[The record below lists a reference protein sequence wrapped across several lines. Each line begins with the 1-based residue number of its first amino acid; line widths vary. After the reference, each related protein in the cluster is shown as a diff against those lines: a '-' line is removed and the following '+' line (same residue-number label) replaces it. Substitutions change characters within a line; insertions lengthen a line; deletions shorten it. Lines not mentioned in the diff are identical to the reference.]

1 MEEIGGVNNTMNQTI
16 VLFDDY
22 EMGSQNLHT
31 SLLLAGYDFPVVVI
45 EDDGFLPSEVC
56 SVYESYLGDYAN
68 APGSMGKP
76 RYFNQ
81 ITVPDYWEI
90 SRDNRSGKIQDMNY
104 TRGHIHY
111 MEPKNKRLVKQV
123 DWLDE
128 KGVIRSSD
136 HYNQYGFLFARTSY
150 NNEGKRIVKTFFSAT
165 GKDVITENYAT
176 GDIMLQAN
184 GVLHIFH
191 SKTEFVLNFFRDKG
205 WENGR
210 ILFNSLSTPFFVSE
224 RLPQNGMQ
232 DILFWQEGPRP
243 DVPGNMQIILDGRAA
258 RTEKIVVQKRRS
270 YNRFLELGVSE
281 DKIQPLGF
289 IYPFMKTNEHVA
301 EALICT
307 NSDQVEQLE
316 TLVKALPQMRFHVAA
331 ITEMSQKLMR
341 MGNYENV
348 HLYPAAKEST
358 FDTLFEKCDFYLD
371 INHANEILNAVSEA
385 FLYNQLIF
393 GFSNTIHNW
402 DYVAQE
408 HIYQTSETNKLIE
421 ELAACI
427 EDFDLM
433 EDHLYI
439 QQQFAMAEE
448 EYSFLQEQKE

>member
-1 MEEIGGVNNTMNQTI
+1 MMNQTV

-22 EMGSQNLHT
+22 EMDSQNLHT

-45 EDDGFLPSEVC
+45 EDDGFLPPEV
-56 SVYESYLGDYAN
+56 SSIYEHYLGDYSKSPFAI
-68 APGSMGKP
+68 GKP

-81 ITVPDYWEI
+81 IDVPDYWEI
-90 SRDNRSGKIQDMNY
+90 SGDNRSGKIQDLNHI
-104 TRGHIHY
+104 RGYIQY
-111 MEPKNKRLVKQV
+111 MEPKNKRLVKRV
-123 DWLDE
+123 DWMDE
-128 KGVIRSSD
+128 NGVIRSSD
-136 HYNQYGFLFARTSY
+136 HYNQYGVLFARTYY
-150 NNEGKRIVKTFFSAT
+150 NKSGKRVVKTFFSAS
-165 GKDVITENYAT
+165 GKDVITENYIT
-176 GDIMLQAN
+176 GDIMLEAD
-184 GVLHIFH
+184 GVMHIFR
-191 SKTEFVLNFFRDKG
+191 SKTELVLKYFRDKG
-205 WENGR
+205 WESAR

-224 RLPQNGMQ
+224 SLPENGMQ

-243 DVPGNMQIILDGRAA
+243 DVPGNMQIILEGRAA
-258 RTEKIVVQKRRS
+258 RTNKIMVQKRRS
-270 YNRFLELGVSE
+270 YNRFLELGVPE

-289 IYPFMKTNEHVA
+289 IYPFMKTNEHVT

-316 TLVKALPQMRFHVAA
+316 TLVKALPQLRFHVAA

-348 HLYPAAKEST
+348 RLYPAAKEST

-371 INHANEILNAVSEA
+371 INHANEIVNAVSEA

-402 DYVAQE
+402 DYVAPE
-408 HIYQTSETNKLIE
+408 HIYHTGETDKLIA

-427 EDFDLM
+427 EDYDLM
-433 EDHLYI
+433 EDHLYV
-439 QQQFAMAEE
+439 QQQFAMAEDG
-448 EYSFLQEQKE
+448 YDFLCAN